1 MLVLLT
7 WKEDASIRSQLRLW
21 ILFLHS
27 HGNADAERG
36 FSITKQHLELHG
48 NNTDEDTLNVLWNV
62 KDYLLQNRGSENFE
76 ETIDLKTQ
84 KSSCAIWIYKA
95 EKEKMECKLL
105 EDASTKKQE
114 FENQDKFAEIERDI
128 GGTSKQYKDGWKDH

>member
-1 MLVLLT
+1 M
-7 WKEDASIRSQLRLW
+7 W

-62 KDYLLQNRGSENFE
+62 KDYLVQNRGSENFE
-76 ETIDLKTQ
+76 ETIDLNSKCKNPHAQ
-84 KSSCAIWIYKA
+84 YEIYKA
-95 EKEKMECKLL
+95 EKEKIECKLL
-105 EDASTKKQE
+105 EDAATKKKE
-114 FENQDKFAEIERDI
+114 VENQDKFAEIERDI
-128 GGTSKQYKDGWKDH
+128 GVLQNSIKMAEKIIKEGNKEA